1 MRNHRIRLI
10 ASDLDG
16 TLLRG
21 DKTISARTSAAIG
34 AARAAGLFVLAATG
48 RQVTQVP
55 AEVEAAGITHIVGS
69 NGAIAIELP
78 SRRVLFEELLDPSAM
93 ATIVDFLRAE
103 VPEARVSAVRDH
115 GARHAAAPGYADLL
129 TPMERDRGWW
139 QIDTEPLAD
148 VIGEPTLKLTVRHP
162 RLSAEQLRTVLAG
175 SRLSGFHA
183 TTSGAPFLEVGAAG
197 VTKATGVARLC
208 ELLGVDA
215 SQVLAAGDARND
227 LELIGWAGVGV
238 AVGNADSMTISAADW
253 VTASNEQDGV
263 ALAIET
269 ALAQENRHEPVG

>member
-1 MRNHRIRLI
+1 VRNHRIRLI

-55 AEVEAAGITHIVGS
+55 AEVEAAGITHTVGS

-115 GARHAAAPGYADLL
+115 GARHAAAPGYSDLL

-175 SRLSGFHA
+175 SGLSGFHA

-238 AVGNADSMTISAADW
+238 AVGNADSMTIGAADW

>member
-16 TLLRG
+16 TLLRD
-21 DKTISARTSAAIG
+21 DKTISARTSAAIE

-55 AEVEAAGITHIVGS
+55 AEVEAAWISHIVGS

-78 SRRVLFEELLDPSAM
+78 SRRVLFEELLEPFAI
-93 ATIVDFLRAE
+93 AEIVDFLAAE

-139 QIDTEPLAD
+139 HIVTEPLAS
-148 VIGEPTLKLTVRHP
+148 VISEPTLKLTVRHP
-162 RLSAEQLRTVLAG
+162 RLSAEQLRMLLVESGLT
-175 SRLSGFHA
+175 GFHA
-183 TTSGAPFLEVGAAG
+183 TTSGAPFLEIGGSG

-208 ELLGVDA
+208 ELLGVAPDE
-215 SQVLAAGDARND
+215 VLAAGDARND

-238 AVGNADSMTISAADW
+238 AVGNAHPITIGAADW
-253 VTASNEQDGV
+253 VTASNQQDGV

-269 ALAQENRHEPVG
+269 ALAQEERHEPAR